1 MHIGITAP
9 LPPEPPAV
17 VPDPAL
23 LAAEAERLGFESY
36 WHQEHIVSPVMHVGR
51 EPNYFPSGHV
61 AGYVDPLISLA
72 RASGATSRIKLGT
85 SVIIMPERHPIALA
99 KETATL
105 DLFSGGRLLLGVGTG
120 WLEPEMRIMGGDFAR
135 RWAQTRESIEVLKKL
150 WTLTE
155 AEHHGEFYNFPPVR
169 SEPKPLQRPHPPVLL
184 GSTTTERALDRVAQV
199 ADGWVP
205 HSVTPEQ
212 VAWGKRTLVRLA
224 AAAGRDPARIEI
236 SAFVQKADAALARQF
251 RDAGAARL
259 VIIAAHTG
267 SADAA
272 LEQYRA
278 IASELL

>member
-51 EPNYFPSGHV
+51 EPNYFPAGHV
-61 AGYVDPLISLA
+61 AGYVDPLVALA

-85 SVIIMPERHPIALA
+85 AVIIMPERHAIALA

-105 DLFSGGRLLLGVGTG
+105 DLYSGGRLLLGVGTG
-120 WLEPEMRIMGGDFAR
+120 WLEPEMHIMGGNFAR
-135 RWAQTRESIEVLKKL
+135 RWAQTRESIVVLKKL
-150 WTLTE
+150 WTQE
-155 AEHHGEFYNFPPVR
+155 QAEHHGEFYDFPLVR
-169 SEPKPLQRPHPPVLL
+169 SEPKPAQRPHPPVLL
-184 GSTTTERALDRVAQV
+184 GGTPTERALERVAQA
-199 ADGWVP
+199 ADGWIP

-212 VAWGKRTLVRLA
+212 IAWGKRELTRLA
-224 AAAGRDPARIEI
+224 AAAGRDPASIEI
-236 SAFVQKADAALARQF
+236 SAFVQNADAVLARRF
-251 RDAGAARL
+251 REAGAARL

-278 IASELL
+278 VAKQLL